1 MYVSFGG
8 LLTAEGDMAQEN
20 TSHFS
25 CESTDDEPR
34 LVYYNYCHFN
44 PLTVG
49 GSPSYSGTGGW
60 DLCGFIKN
68 HIRTNINFLGMVSS
82 SPLDPAFISPPIP
95 DRVGQSRGI
104 KLSYFTCKRK
114 LDKLGDKAIKALL
127 AGKVTHVP
135 SDFKP
140 NSECEESCQCLRS
153 LIIIMHGEEP
163 WIRKMI

>member
-1 MYVSFGG
+1 MDCQGEGNSQLPSPFLFSGFPEKEEVICWMVSQVCRS
-8 LLTAEGDMAQEN
+8 L
-20 TSHFS
+20 
-25 CESTDDEPR
+25 
-34 LVYYNYCHFN
+34 
-44 PLTVG
+44 
-49 GSPSYSGTGGW
+49 
-60 DLCGFIKN
+60 
-68 HIRTNINFLGMVSS
+68 NFLGMVSS

-104 KLSYFTCKRK
+104 KLSYFACKRK